1 MAASDNGAVSNAGT
15 YPRPRH
21 LLSTFLCVF
30 VALALT
36 LQHWVLGDYDS
47 LDNQS
52 QASQTWVPRIV
63 FGAAWACAAVAL
75 AAHISRGCLSRGTRP
90 LTNRSNRRLRNGNSQ
105 IGSEKSDIISLPVHS
120 SSSQVHSLAEDL
132 SPHIPSNHNQSIRAS
147 TSTVHARKNAQQG
160 WMIASMVLL
169 VSAVAMIAF
178 VALSLAGVV
187 LTAQH
192 FQLPFKAFGE
202 GLTRACLATAFGLV
216 ALILLVLDTSLYI
229 GAFKTAGHTTSDS
242 STTHTHLDVAAL
254 NILQMQPPADLMLA
268 EDVVLTA
275 LFCTLIILINV
286 ASFIF
291 MNLEDG
297 WSFRS
302 AEQWYISSV
311 TTLGFG
317 QVHVLKPVSK
327 YSLLF
332 SSTLGIILLASIL
345 ATIASKLIS
354 IIRKFLLRGI
364 RKVRKKAAAR
374 KKRFAKRKIRRAE
387 EHARLREQE
396 ALRRFN
402 ELEALVNSPD
412 STSLDGAESQ
422 WTHGATW
429 HGTSE
434 NGKFLAQ
441 FGKQL
446 AAHRRALADQSK
458 SNSILHGPTPSR
470 IGSPTDFRRTYSS
483 AVAETFV
490 MVEPSSSPHPPPRS
504 IPRSL
509 SVTAFPIPSSQSPH
523 DEFKLSNALP
533 LTSASTSRLKYPGS
547 SNPAPGTHNL
557 QAASYESLSNLNTD
571 FGVPLTRIT
580 TMDSTTEAAHELGYA
595 IDDSDQNDQDNE
607 MRYNFRKLQKAQ
619 HAHRRRLDRKK
630 VQQMTREFQI
640 RKRKSGALAFEHWK
654 RADIISDDRLNSSG
668 LNPNNESQQTMRSSR
683 RRKPRSSIQPMMQ
696 HKQNSAE
703 SGTENELEFV
713 ESTADVEN
721 TSSTEDEGEETPHQQ
736 GSHHHRSSFASADS
750 SSRRHGRKK
759 KFSVSRQL
767 LRIHSWLESQADAV
781 ALAILIPLVLFG
793 GALLFMLA
801 ESPDWDY
808 VESLYFNYSLITTT
822 GYGDI
827 YPKSGWGRTLV
838 IVMVF
843 LGLGLWAY
851 AVSSVVAR
859 LQAEEVDDMAQYI
872 HAERVARKQRNGSN
886 ENLKI

>member
-1 MAASDNGAVSNAGT
+1 RRQRMPASDNAGT
-15 YPRPRH
+15 HPRPRPRH
-21 LLSTFLCVF
+21 LLSTFLSVF
-30 VALALT
+30 VALALS
-36 LQHWVLGDYDS
+36 LQHWVLGDYDAS
-47 LDNQS
+47 DNS
-52 QASQTWVPRIV
+52 SPASQTGVPRLV
-63 FGAAWACAAVAL
+63 FGAACACAAVAL
-75 AAHISRGCLSRGTRP
+75 AAHITRGCLSRSTRP
-90 LTNRSNRRLRNGNSQ
+90 LTNRSNRTLRNGNS
-105 IGSEKSDIISLPVHS
+105 EMDPAKSDIISLPVHS
-120 SSSQVHSLAEDL
+120 SSVQVHSLLQDL
-132 SPHIPSNHNQSIRAS
+132 SLHIPSNHNQSIRAS
-147 TSTVHARKNAQQG
+147 TSTENARKNARHG
-160 WMIASMVLL
+160 WMVASVVLL
-169 VSAVAMIAF
+169 VSAVATIAF

-192 FQLPFKAFGE
+192 YQLPFKAFGE
-202 GLTRACLATAFGLV
+202 GLTRACLATAFGFV
-216 ALILLVLDTSLYI
+216 ALTLIVLDTSLYI
-229 GAFKTAGHTTSDS
+229 GAYKTARHVTNDS
-242 STTHTHLDVAAL
+242 STTHTHLTAAPL
-254 NILQMQPPADLMLA
+254 DILQIQCPADLMLA
-268 EDVVLTA
+268 EDVVLTG
-275 LFCTLIILINV
+275 LFCTLIVLINV

-364 RKVRKKAAAR
+364 RKVRQKAAAR
-374 KKRFAKRKIRRAE
+374 KKKFAKRKLRRAE
-387 EHARLREQE
+387 EQARLREQE
-396 ALRRFN
+396 ALKRFN
-402 ELEALVNSPD
+402 ELEALVNRPD
-412 STSLDGAESQ
+412 STSPDGAESQ

-446 AAHRRALADQSK
+446 AAHRRALADHSK
-458 SNSILHGPTPSR
+458 SNSILVDPTPSR
-470 IGSPTDFRRTYSS
+470 IGSPTDLKRTYSS
-483 AVAETFV
+483 SVVETLV
-490 MVEPSSSPHPPPRS
+490 IVEPSSSPHPPPRS

-509 SVTAFPIPSSQSPH
+509 SVTAFPIPPSQSPN

-533 LTSASTSRLKYPGS
+533 LTSASTSRMKYSGP
-547 SNPAPGTHNL
+547 SNPAYGSHNL

-571 FGVPLTRIT
+571 FGVPLARIT
-580 TMDSTTEAAHELGYA
+580 TMDSTTEAAHELGYD
-595 IDDSDQNDQDNE
+595 IDDSDQNYQ
-607 MRYNFRKLQKAQ
+607 MHYNFSKLQKAQ
-619 HAHRRRLDRKK
+619 NSPRRRLDRKK

-640 RKRKSGALAFEHWK
+640 RKRKSSGLAFEHWK
-654 RADIISDDRLNSSG
+654 RADIISDDHLNSSG
-668 LNPNNESQQTMRSSR
+668 VNPNEESQQTARSSR
-683 RRKPRSSIQPMMQ
+683 RRKPRSSIQPMMHQ
-696 HKQNSAE
+696 KQNSVE
-703 SGTENELEFV
+703 SGTENEQVFV
-713 ESTADVEN
+713 ETTADVEN
-721 TSSTEDEGEETPHQQ
+721 ASSTDDEEEETPDQQ
-736 GSHHHRSSFASADS
+736 GSRHHRSSFASADS
-750 SSRRHGRKK
+750 SSLRRQRKK

-872 HAERVARKQRNGSN
+872 HAERVARKQVM
-886 ENLKI
+886 KI